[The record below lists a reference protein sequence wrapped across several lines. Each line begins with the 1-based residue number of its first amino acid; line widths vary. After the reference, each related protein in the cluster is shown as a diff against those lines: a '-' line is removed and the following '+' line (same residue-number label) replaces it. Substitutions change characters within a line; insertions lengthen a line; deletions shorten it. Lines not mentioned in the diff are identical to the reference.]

1 MTTLL
6 TLIGYAR
13 VGRLAIVAAALVIG
27 VVAFGVP
34 AVSEAAGMGQAQ
46 ASEDVYCSVLLFG
59 FFGWIM
65 DLVSGGAFE
74 RSLNC

>member
-13 VGRLAIVAAALVIG
+13 IGRLALVAAALVVGI
-27 VVAFGVP
+27 VAFGVP
-34 AVSEAAGMGQAQ
+34 AVTEAAGAAQAQ
-46 ASEDVYCSVLLFG
+46 STEDVYCSFLLFG

-65 DLVSGGAFE
+65 DLASGGAFE

>member
-6 TLIGYAR
+6 TLTGYAR
-13 VGRLAIVAAALVIG
+13 AGRLAIVAAALVIG
-27 VVAFGVP
+27 IVAFGVP
-34 AVSEAAGMGQAQ
+34 AVSEAAGMEQAQ
-46 ASEDVYCSVLLFG
+46 ATEDVYCSFLLFG

-65 DLVSGGAFE
+65 DLASGGAFE

>member
-6 TLIGYAR
+6 TLTGYAR
-13 VGRLAIVAAALVIG
+13 IGRLALVAAALVVGII
-27 VVAFGVP
+27 AFGVP

-46 ASEDVYCSVLLFG
+46 AGEDVYCSVLLFG